1 MRRRSWR
8 RGSTKQADFQPSPKT
23 RVRITMAR
31 EGGTAFA
38 LPPVGIAG
46 GAIAQ
51 SIVLLVSVGL
61 MLAARYYQFPLL
73 IVAPWGV
80 LNFLLFVW
88 IYRLWTAGA
97 NRHRQMARCA

>member
-1 MRRRSWR
+1 MLPVFAAPLGTAETVDAAAILAARQH
-8 RGSTKQADFQPSPKT
+8 KQTDFQPSPKT
-23 RVRITMAR
+23 RLRIAMAE

-61 MLAARYYQFPLL
+61 MLAARYYRLPLL

-80 LNFLLFVW
+80 
-88 IYRLWTAGA
+88 
-97 NRHRQMARCA
+97 